1 MEGHE
6 RMREIKERFGD
17 LIDEETAN
25 ALARYS
31 PNLEEF
37 TKISEIVPG
46 KVNIRG
52 KVSGIGD
59 PDIGREIYLSDE
71 TGRVRII
78 VWDKEVYKKAEIGMT
93 VEIYNAYAK
102 EGKKGMEVHV
112 NRYSIVKFLE

>member
-1 MEGHE
+1 MEGEE
-6 RMREIKERFGD
+6 RMREIRERFGD

-25 ALARYS
+25 ALAKYS
-31 PNLEEF
+31 QDLTEF
-37 TKISEIVPG
+37 TKISKIVPG

-78 VWDKEVYKKAEIGMT
+78 VWDKEIYRRAEIGMT

-112 NRYSIVKFLE
+112 NKYSIVKFLE

>member
-1 MEGHE
+1 MERDE
-6 RMREIKERFGD
+6 RMKEIKEIFGD

-31 PNLEEF
+31 QNSQEF

-52 KVSGIGD
+52 KVSGIGE
-59 PDIGREIYLSDE
+59 PEIGKEIYLSDE

-78 VWDKEVYKKAEIGMT
+78 VWNKEIYKKAEIGMT
-93 VEIYNAYAK
+93 VEIYNGYAK